1 MDFICEKRF
10 LNKTDARLS
19 FVVGRAKFPFL
30 RSLQSERSS
39 VIFRSL
45 SRITFTNSDSD
56 SRPMPALAETMTTAR
71 DEQETFTSRLAHHA
85 GIIRKVAFSYA
96 QTYAD
101 RQDLAQ
107 EITLQLWRAYPRYA
121 SDRPFSTW
129 MYRIALN
136 VAISSLRR
144 RTPSQPTDGA
154 ARRTTEIAE
163 EESGDAA
170 TDERVVLLQK
180 VIAALPPLDRGLML
194 LYLDDHSYREIG
206 EVLGLSETNVATK
219 LQRLK
224 QRVREEMLQLTKTD
238 L

>member
-1 MDFICEKRF
+1 
-10 LNKTDARLS
+10 
-19 FVVGRAKFPFL
+19 
-30 RSLQSERSS
+30 
-39 VIFRSL
+39 
-45 SRITFTNSDSD
+45 
-56 SRPMPALAETMTTAR
+56 MPALAETMTTAR

-144 RTPSQPTDGA
+144 RLHPSRQTVPLQE
-154 ARRTTEIAE
+154 TEIAE
-163 EESGDAA
+163 EESGNAA
-170 TDERVVLLQK
+170 TDERIVLLQK

-224 QRVREEMLQLTKTD
+224 QRVREEMLRLTKTD